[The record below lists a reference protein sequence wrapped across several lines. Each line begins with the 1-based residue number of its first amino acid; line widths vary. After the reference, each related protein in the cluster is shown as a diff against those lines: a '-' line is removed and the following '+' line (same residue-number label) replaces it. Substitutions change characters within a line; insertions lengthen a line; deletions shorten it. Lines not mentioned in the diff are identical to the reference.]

1 MSSYL
6 PLRARRPSGATMPSS
21 SSNAQSYELLPR
33 TSTSS
38 DDGEFKDKP
47 LPRPPS
53 RWGRNIRKL
62 RRGIGRFCKP
72 LYISLAFLIFLLW
85 QILFNGSYLDSH
97 ARKFEINPKGES
109 VYIAANIIDGDLIT
123 GAWGRSLLQLVDLIG
138 KERVFVSI
146 YGGPASALK
155 QLRGILECNSALVSE
170 EEHPLDLN
178 MIPRTTLPTGEE
190 RIKRIAYLAEVRNKV
205 LEPLE
210 KMNGEGRV
218 FDKLLFVNDVF
229 FEAEGAARLLWGTV
243 PPPQSSNGKRDGNRG
258 GGEGQGEVGKKRG
271 YKAVC
276 AADFVTSWKYYDTF
290 ATRDSEG
297 YSIGVPI
304 FPWFG
309 AQGSAVSR
317 KDVLAGKEAVRVK
330 SCWGG
335 MVAFDGGYFQS
346 STSTATMFEYGFD
359 GGRREGLDLRFRSE
373 SEPFWDSSECCLI
386 HADIIASS
394 PSSSSTTGDE
404 HDTGIY
410 MNPYVRT
417 AYSAGAFKYIW
428 LAKRFERLFGPF
440 QGILNGFAKLPRW
453 NYRRGEVEGEVV
465 GDRLWVSN
473 HGHQSEEQAIAE
485 AEEEE
490 DVNEVG
496 GMGGQWQGGGRDL
509 GGVGVREGEGG
520 IGRRATLGKVKGKEY
535 WRNEGYYVD
544 FNRTAK
550 RGGYCGVR
558 QLLVLKEGNKEGGNW
573 DNLLDQVPPF
583 DL

>member
-1 MSSYL
+1 
-6 PLRARRPSGATMPSS
+6 MPSS
-21 SSNAQSYELLPR
+21 SSNPQSYELLPR
-33 TSTSS
+33 TSTS
-38 DDGEFKDKP
+38 DDENEFKDKP
-47 LPRPPS
+47 LPRLPS

-72 LYISLAFLIFLLW
+72 LYISLAFLVFLLW
-85 QILFNGSYLDSH
+85 QVLFNGSYLSSH
-97 ARKFEINPKGES
+97 AHKFDINPKGES

-138 KERVFVSI
+138 KEKVFVSI

-155 QLRGILECNSALVSE
+155 RLEGILECECALVAE
-170 EEHPLDLN
+170 EVEPLDLAK
-178 MIPRTTLPTGEE
+178 IPRTTLPTGEE
-190 RIKRIAYLAEVRNKV
+190 RIKRIAYLAEVRNKA
-205 LEPLE
+205 LEPLA

-218 FDKLLFVNDVF
+218 FGKLLFVNDVY

-243 PPPQSSNGKRDGNRG
+243 PPPQASNHKRGGEGRDGNGNTG
-258 GGEGQGEVGKKRG
+258 GGEGKGEVGKKRG

-309 AQGSAVSR
+309 GQGSAISR
-317 KDVLAGKEAVRVK
+317 QDVLAGKEAVRVK

-335 MVAFDGGYFQS
+335 MVAFDGGYFQT
-346 STSTATMFEYGFD
+346 STSTATTFEYGWD
-359 GGRREGLDLRFRSE
+359 GGRRDGLSLRFRSE

-394 PSSSSTTGDE
+394 SPQNQDE

-428 LAKRFERLFGPF
+428 LAKRFERLFAPL
-440 QGILNGFAKLPRW
+440 QGILNRFAHLPRW
-453 NYRRGEVEGEVV
+453 NYRRGEREGEVV
-465 GDRLWVSN
+465 GDRLWVSY
-473 HGHQSEEQAIAE
+473 HGQKSAEQAVAE
-485 AEEEE
+485 EEEEE

-496 GMGGQWQGGGRDL
+496 GMGGQWQGGGR
-509 GGVGVREGEGG
+509 G
-520 IGRRATLGKVKGKEY
+520 IERRATLGKVKGKEY
-535 WRNEGYYVD
+535 WKNEGYYVD

-558 QLLVLKEGNKEGGNW
+558 QLLVLKEGNTEGGNW